1 MAVLEVNDLAT
12 YYKLGKEEVKAVDGV
27 TFSIDSKRT
36 LGLAGESGCGKTT
49 TAYSILRILP
59 ANGRIVRGSIKLG
72 NQELT
77 TLTDEEMRAVRWKKA
92 SIVFQY
98 AMNAFNPVL
107 RIGRQIVEVIREKDE
122 VSEEEATMTV
132 STLFDEVG
140 IKPERQRDF
149 PHEFSGGMLQRAI
162 IAQALAC
169 DPKLII
175 ADEPVTALDV
185 VVQNKILDLLRKLQ
199 DKYSLAVLFI
209 THDLSVV
216 AENCH
221 DVGIMYAGNLVELG
235 KAADVFKKSLHP
247 YTFKLIGA
255 FPSVVGPKKRL
266 QFIPGN
272 PPDFLNLPQGCR
284 FNPRCPFA
292 QHICRRDLP
301 ELREIEDG
309 HFAKCHFAGELDFS
323 EVQ

>member
-12 YYKLGKEEVKAVDGV
+12 YYQLGKEVVKAVDGV
-27 TFSIDSKRT
+27 TFNIDSKRT

-59 ANGRIVRGSIKLG
+59 ENGSIVRGSIKLG
-72 NQELT
+72 GQELT
-77 TLTDEEMRAVRWKKA
+77 KLTDEEMRAVRWKKA

-122 VSEEEATMTV
+122 VSEEEAIMTV

-140 IKPERQRDF
+140 IKPERQSDY

-169 DPKLII
+169 DPQLII

-185 VVQNKILDLLRKLQ
+185 IVQNKILDLLRKLQ
-199 DKYSLAVLFI
+199 EKYSLGVLFI

-235 KAADVFKKSLHP
+235 RAEEVFKGSLHP

-255 FPSVVGPKKRL
+255 FPSIVGPKKRL
-266 QFIPGN
+266 HFIPGN
-272 PPDFLNLPQGCR
+272 PPNFLNLPQGCR

-292 QHICRRDLP
+292 QDICRSELP
-301 ELREIEDG
+301 ELREINDG
-309 HFAKCHFAGELDFS
+309 HFAKCHFAGELDFT
-323 EVQ
+323 EEG